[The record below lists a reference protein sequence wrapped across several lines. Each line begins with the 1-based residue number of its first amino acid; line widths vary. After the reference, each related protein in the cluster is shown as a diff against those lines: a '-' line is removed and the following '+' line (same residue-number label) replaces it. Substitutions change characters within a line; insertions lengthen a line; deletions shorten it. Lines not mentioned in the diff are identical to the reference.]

1 MNPPSTV
8 AFHLLSDDFEQHR
21 IIVMNRS
28 SKLPK
33 LPHDNLGH
41 PALSPLCHESIRVIG
56 WTYRR
61 LMVMDPDRITSR
73 PVVSYP

>member
-1 MNPPSTV
+1 
-8 AFHLLSDDFEQHR
+8 
-21 IIVMNRS
+21 MNRS

-61 LMVMDPDRITSR
+61 LMVMDPDRITSQ

>member
-1 MNPPSTV
+1 
-8 AFHLLSDDFEQHR
+8 
-21 IIVMNRS
+21 MNRS

-33 LPHDNLGH
+33 LPYDNLGH
-41 PALSPLCHESIRVIG
+41 LSPLCQESIRVIG

-61 LMVMDPDRITSR
+61 LVVMGPDRITSR